1 MIYIL
6 VHSFAWILKK
16 WVLPFT
22 YLNQTRYLG
31 IKESMQPSA
40 AAINANDMTW
50 TDFANLW
57 PNFQPKM
64 KILAGQLAKQSP
76 KSTIFRSR
84 MRRRGEVEM
93 LEWITNKVRISLY
106 RLVRFYIFFSKSHNH
121 ALDFNWDKVLDLYFR
136 LCMRLA
142 MFQGAVLIFVWW
154 AGTFMLG
161 CFKFG
166 FGF

>member
-1 MIYIL
+1 MPTFWRDGRRWWNGWWWWSLYGRMDWITEDHIL
-6 VHSFAWILKK
+6 IRLPLAVRKML
-16 WVLPFT
+16 LPFT
-22 YLNQTRYLG
+22 YLNRTRYLV

-93 LEWITNKVRISLY
+93 LEWITNKVRISLS
-106 RLVRFYIFFSKSHNH
+106 RLVRFYIFFLCPLTMPLISIESK
-121 ALDFNWDKVLDLYFR
+121 
-136 LCMRLA
+136 C
-142 MFQGAVLIFVWW
+142 
-154 AGTFMLG
+154 
-161 CFKFG
+161 
-166 FGF
+166 